1 VSVCSFVTPD
11 GRRCVLEAPHATSHQ
26 VEESPAPPP
35 VGMDDV
41 QSYTDSWRSASSDER
56 LVRSRTVT
64 DRVREL
70 TGYAHPVAAAGGRAG
85 PARRR
90 GGRARR
96 AGCRRRPGAGPY
108 RRARSGEP

>member
-1 VSVCSFVTPD
+1 MSVCSFVTPD
-11 GRRCVLEAPHATSHQ
+11 GRRCVLEAPHQ

-35 VGMDDV
+35 FGMDDV

-70 TGYAHPVAAAGGRAG
+70 TGYAHRSQPQEAELTQLAAEAVALDELVAGDA
-85 PARRR
+85 
-90 GGRARR
+90 
-96 AGCRRRPGAGPY
+96 PGAGPY